1 VLNKE
6 VYSIK
11 KITEEDVKQFSL
23 ISGDTN
29 PVHLDVEYAKK
40 SRFGKR
46 IAHGILVA
54 SHISALI
61 ANKLPGRGSIYLSQ
75 SLKFLSPVYFNDE
88 IKTVVKVIEIKNK
101 KYTLD
106 CKCYNQNEVVVLEGI
121 AKILKD
127 D

>member
-1 VLNKE
+1 MLNKE

-127 D
+127 G

>member
-1 VLNKE
+1 MLNKE

-40 SRFGKR
+40 SRFGIR

>member
-1 VLNKE
+1 MLNKE
-6 VYSIK
+6 EYNIK

-23 ISGDTN
+23 ISGDDN
-29 PVHLDVEYAKK
+29 PIHIDDEYAKK

-61 ANKLPGRGSIYLSQ
+61 ANKLPGEGSIYLSQ
-75 SLKFLSPVYFNDE
+75 SLNFLSPVYLDDE
-88 IKTVVKVIEIKNK
+88 IKTVVKVIEVQGK

-106 CKCYNQNEVVVLEGI
+106 CKCYNQNKVIVLEGI
-121 AKILKD
+121 AKILKEE
-127 D
+127 

>member
-1 VLNKE
+1 MLNKE
-6 VYSIK
+6 EYSIK
-11 KITEEDVKQFSL
+11 KITEEDVKQFSI
-23 ISGDTN
+23 ISGDIN
-29 PVHLDVEYAKK
+29 PIHLDDEYAKRT
-40 SRFGKR
+40 RFGKR

-61 ANKLPGRGSIYLSQ
+61 ANKLPGEGSIYLSQ